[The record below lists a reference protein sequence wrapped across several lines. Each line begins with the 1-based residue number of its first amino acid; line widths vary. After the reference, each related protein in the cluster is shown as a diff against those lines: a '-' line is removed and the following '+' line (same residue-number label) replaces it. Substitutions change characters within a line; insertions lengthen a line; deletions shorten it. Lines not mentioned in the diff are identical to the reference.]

1 MDNKKNLDKSQFPI
15 SEIKV
20 AGQNDNLYEQFMA
33 INHDDRSLVES
44 IKERGILEPLVISSD
59 QVLLSGHRRLSAAR
73 YLKHVSVPVRI
84 HDVKYRSLS
93 QADKHLLLSEF
104 NQQRDKSAEEK
115 INEALVRT
123 DPIMASEEIKWRKLE
138 RKLSTQTVS
147 NLDLGS
153 RKKRHSITT
162 TQFLDAVVTSIDK
175 YKKYWPLT
183 DRRIHYLLLN
193 APPLRHNKKL
203 NSAYRNDKSSYK
215 ALTNLL
221 TRARLTGAIPM
232 RAIEDST
239 RPVQLAGGFDSVQEY
254 IGSEM
259 QNFLIGYR
267 RDLQKGQPN
276 HIEIILEKNAL
287 RTVIEEVADEYGIPL
302 TTARGYLSLPPKAEI
317 YERFKRSG
325 KETLVLLMLT
335 DFDPD
340 GEEIA
345 ASTARSLRDDFGIP
359 GQKIIAV
366 KVALTVDDINEND
379 LPSDMEAKV
388 SSPNYKK
395 FFTKYGAQRVVELD
409 AAPVELLQEKLR
421 ESIEEHLDID
431 EFNRQQEIQ
440 ADDNRQIVA
449 RREVIFNTLGI
460 SKTGSSP
467 SFGV

>member
-1 MDNKKNLDKSQFPI
+1 MDNKKKLDKSQFPI

-20 AGQNDNLYEQFMA
+20 AGQNDNLYEQFMP

-59 QVLLSGHRRLSAAR
+59 HVLLSGHRRLSAAR

-104 NQQRDKSAEEK
+104 NQQRDKSADEK

-123 DPIMASEEIKWRKLE
+123 DPIMATEEIRWRKLE

-162 TQFLDAVVTSIDK
+162 TQFLDAVVTIIEQNR
-175 YKKYWPLT
+175 KYWPLT

-193 APPLRHNKKL
+193 APPLKHNKKL
-203 NSAYRNDKSSYK
+203 NSTYRNDKSSYK

-221 TRARLTGAIPM
+221 TRARLTGVIPM

-287 RTVIEEVADEYGIPL
+287 RTVIEEVAEEYGIPL

-325 KETLVLLMLT
+325 KET
-335 DFDPD
+335 
-340 GEEIA
+340 
-345 ASTARSLRDDFGIP
+345 
-359 GQKIIAV
+359 
-366 KVALTVDDINEND
+366 
-379 LPSDMEAKV
+379 
-388 SSPNYKK
+388 
-395 FFTKYGAQRVVELD
+395 
-409 AAPVELLQEKLR
+409 
-421 ESIEEHLDID
+421 
-431 EFNRQQEIQ
+431 
-440 ADDNRQIVA
+440 
-449 RREVIFNTLGI
+449 
-460 SKTGSSP
+460 
-467 SFGV
+467 